1 MAAKTRHLKFCKSC
15 VKEKKSIS
23 VSTTAKKNG
32 KAEAVRFEC
41 YLAKANANWLYRFLD
56 ADLSTNFEDFD
67 DLVQTI
73 SNSNYKIVSGSRIN
87 RMGADIAKE
96 SARANKDRSI

>member
-1 MAAKTRHLKFCKSC
+1 MLH
-15 VKEKKSIS
+15 
-23 VSTTAKKNG
+23 
-32 KAEAVRFEC
+32 
-41 YLAKANANWLYRFLD
+41 LAKANVPDYRFLD

-96 SARANKDRSI
+96 SARQLKDTTNY